1 MKRGYFDKFFG
12 DRLRH
17 QGPFFR
23 KYKEKINMNLTS
35 SLEVDQNNPDRR
47 MEKYNI

>member
-1 MKRGYFDKFFG
+1 MKRGYIDTFFG

-17 QGPFFR
+17 QGPFCR
-23 KYKEKINMNLTS
+23 KYKEKIDMNLTS